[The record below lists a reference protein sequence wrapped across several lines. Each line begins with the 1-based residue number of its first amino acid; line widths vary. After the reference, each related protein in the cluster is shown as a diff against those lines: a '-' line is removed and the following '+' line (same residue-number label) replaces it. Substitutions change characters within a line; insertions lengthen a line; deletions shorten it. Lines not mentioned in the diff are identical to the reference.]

1 MKNLKLELTSCSAKR
16 MLVVSHTSINSRGQ
30 TTSDAAYAG
39 CALVWNGPINAT
51 LPITTLAKE
60 SNIRPPSYLSRSQ
73 NSIHF
78 PHFIMASHKELAQR
92 LLHLARFKLDKE
104 TSAGEPRLFRVLVCA
119 NMADNACRSAREG
132 ETRQRA
138 SERECRR
145 RRHSMSP
152 GNRRTARASS
162 PAAFMNLGDKCIRG
176 TQPEQAK
183 TMQTLSRPQAS
194 LCDRTAFRRS
204 IVRSDER
211 LDDNSVGSDSDPHE
225 SDPMFSDDDDGD
237 DYDNDDDYS
246 EDDGSDYSSGD
257 EDDFDLRPRQ
267 DHNAPA
273 QRLSS
278 TELSSRTE
286 EKSRPSPR

>member
-1 MKNLKLELTSCSAKR
+1 MS
-16 MLVVSHTSINSRGQ
+16 
-30 TTSDAAYAG
+30 
-39 CALVWNGPINAT
+39 
-51 LPITTLAKE
+51 
-60 SNIRPPSYLSRSQ
+60 
-73 NSIHF
+73 
-78 PHFIMASHKELAQR
+78 SHKELAQR
-92 LLHLARFKLDKE
+92 LLHLARLKLDKE

-152 GNRRTARASS
+152 GNRGTARASS
-162 PAAFMNLGDKCIRG
+162 PAAFMNLGDECMRR

-183 TMQTLSRPQAS
+183 SMQTLSRPQAS
-194 LCDRTAFRRS
+194 LCDRAALRRS

-225 SDPMFSDDDDGD
+225 SDPIYSDDDDGYD
-237 DYDNDDDYS
+237 HDNDDDGYS

-257 EDDFDLRPRQ
+257 EDDVILQPRQ

-273 QRLSS
+273 QRLGS
-278 TELSSRTE
+278 TELSYRTE